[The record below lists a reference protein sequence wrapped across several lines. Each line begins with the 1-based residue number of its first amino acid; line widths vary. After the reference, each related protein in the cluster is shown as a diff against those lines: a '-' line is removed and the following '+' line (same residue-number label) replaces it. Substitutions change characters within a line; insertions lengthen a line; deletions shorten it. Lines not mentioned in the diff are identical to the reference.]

1 MAAQTPFR
9 ITPNLG
15 PDAWQVQPATGSYW
29 DLISGNI
36 NAATIVPSYQL
47 GTAVVGND
55 GHTYVYCKASA
66 AIASGVAIV
75 VTEPAFTAATGA
87 GLYTA
92 PVTAGAVAIPIGAFF
107 HARRTLL

>member
-1 MAAQTPFR
+1 MAAQTPYR
-9 ITPNLG
+9 ISPVLG
-15 PDAWQVQPATGSYW
+15 PDTWQIQPALGSYW
-29 DLISGNI
+29 DGISQNVG
-36 NAATIVPSYQL
+36 AATVVPSYGL
-47 GTAVVGND
+47 GTPVIGND
-55 GHTYVYCKASA
+55 GHTYVYVKASA
-66 AIASGVAIV
+66 AIASGVAII

>member
-9 ITPNLG
+9 VTPSLG
-15 PDAWQVQPATGSYW
+15 PDLFQVAPATGSYF
-29 DLISGNI
+29 DSISQNV
-36 NAATIVPSYQL
+36 NAETIVPSYQL

-66 AIASGVAIV
+66 AIASGATII

-92 PVTAGAVAIPIGAFF
+92 PVITGGVPINGFF
-107 HARRTLL
+107 HARRTIL